1 MNNRKE
7 YKRQWNIDNKDR
19 ISKRRKITDKEYYL
33 NNKERILKRNSDWL
47 KTEAGK
53 LVSRRK
59 KLKRYGITIDQ
70 YDALLKLQNNCCKIC
85 STHES
90 EFNKRLAVD
99 HCHTTGK
106 VRGLLCMACNILLG
120 KAKDNINTL
129 NNAIDYLN
137 NNNNKDN

>member
-1 MNNRKE
+1 MNNRKKE
-7 YKRQWNIDNKDR
+7 QA
-19 ISKRRKITDKEYYL
+19 EYYL
-33 NNKERILKRNSDWL
+33 KNKDKKKQYYLDNKERIRKRINAWE
-47 KTEAGK
+47 KTDVGK
-53 LVSRRK
+53 ECNRK
-59 KLKRYGITIDQ
+59 TKLRKHYNMTIEQ
-70 YDALLKLQNNCCKIC
+70 YDSILKEQNNCCKIC

-106 VRGLLCMACNILLG
+106 IRGLLCMACNILLG

-137 NNNNKDN
+137 NNNSKDN

>member
-7 YKRQWNIDNKDR
+7 ESRKYYLKNKDKKKQYYLDNRERIRNR
-19 ISKRRKITDKEYYL
+19 ISGWGKTSAGKESNRKAKLLKHYNMTIEQYDS
-33 NNKERILKRNSDWL
+33 ILK
-47 KTEAGK
+47 E
-53 LVSRRK
+53 
-59 KLKRYGITIDQ
+59 
-70 YDALLKLQNNCCKIC
+70 QNNCCKIC

-90 EFNKRLAVD
+90 EFDKRLHVD

-106 VRGLLCMACNILLG
+106 IRGLLCMACNILLG

-137 NNNNKDN
+137 NNNSKDN

>member
-7 YKRQWNIDNKDR
+7 QMAKYYLENKQR
-19 ISKRRKITDKEYYL
+19 ISKRNSAWLKSKSGKEYDRKKKLRTKY
-33 NNKERILKRNSDWL
+33 NMTVEQYDSILK
-47 KTEAGK
+47 E
-53 LVSRRK
+53 
-59 KLKRYGITIDQ
+59 
-70 YDALLKLQNNCCKIC
+70 QNNCCKIC

-106 VRGLLCMACNILLG
+106 IRGLLCMACNILLG

-137 NNNNKDN
+137 NNNSKDN

>member
-1 MNNRKE
+1 MYNRKE
-7 YKRQWNIDNKDR
+7 QMAK
-19 ISKRRKITDKEYYL
+19 YYL
-33 NNKERILKRNSDWL
+33 ENKQRILKRTSDWT

-53 LVSRRK
+53 ESNRK
-59 KLKRYGITIDQ
+59 KKLSQKYNMTVEKYDSMLKE
-70 YDALLKLQNNCCKIC
+70 QNNCCKIC

-106 VRGLLCMACNILLG
+106 IRGLLCMACNILLG

-137 NNNNKDN
+137 NNNSKDN